1 MYGIAGLLQKDIRE
15 IKHYSKRYAA
25 LLTMIALTGDG
36 TSEET
41 AFKVICV
48 NDEYQLLNMLFKMEN
63 MKGQSLVNKCDLI
76 EFDKCQYYEG
86 NQMYFDISRSLD
98 YMSELFGKWKKA
110 ILYHTDNCH
119 TLCYQY
125 AYAGLKTNIR
135 ELFAR
140 VKMFL
145 DLEIDK
151 QPHFLGEMII
161 LGSKR

>member
-41 AFKVICV
+41 AFKVTCV

-98 YMSELFGKWKKA
+98 YMSELFGK
-110 ILYHTDNCH
+110 
-119 TLCYQY
+119 
-125 AYAGLKTNIR
+125 
-135 ELFAR
+135 
-140 VKMFL
+140 
-145 DLEIDK
+145 
-151 QPHFLGEMII
+151 
-161 LGSKR
+161 